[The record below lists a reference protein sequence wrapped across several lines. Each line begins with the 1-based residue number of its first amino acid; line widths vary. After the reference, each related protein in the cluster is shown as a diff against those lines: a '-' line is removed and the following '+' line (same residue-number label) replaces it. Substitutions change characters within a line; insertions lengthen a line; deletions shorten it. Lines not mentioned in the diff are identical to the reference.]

1 MSVIATAHVLRDKAT
16 ITQQLT
22 ISICIP
28 LLTAPVSQWLM
39 PNASGSRGVPK
50 YVKQLEGS
58 SDGRNG
64 TYFNRE
70 WTDSDVGFGEVEG
83 TEKDASTSTSTPDEN
98 QRSESNRI
106 SSDTGS
112 LSASAVEFKPKVTV
126 AATPVGSGK
135 VSYAAAAAK
144 ISNSA

>member
-1 MSVIATAHVLRDKAT
+1 
-16 ITQQLT
+16 
-22 ISICIP
+22 
-28 LLTAPVSQWLM
+28 M

-70 WTDSDVGFGEVEG
+70 WSDSDVGTGEVEG
-83 TEKDASTSTSTPDEN
+83 TEKDASSSTPDEN

-106 SSDTGS
+106 TSDTGS
-112 LSASAVEFKPKVTV
+112 LSASAAEFKPKVTV
-126 AATPVGSGK
+126 AATPVGNGK